1 MVCALVGPDFTEC
14 LPRGVRKV
22 VLATNVAET
31 SITIDDCGFV
41 IDTGRARE
49 VEFVPETGLSR
60 LADVWVS
67 QAAARQ
73 RRGRAGRV
81 QKGTCFRLY
90 SKGTF
95 EALELQ
101 QAPEMHRQIFLK
113 SPLYS
118 DSRS

>member
-1 MVCALVGPDFTEC
+1 MVYVLVGTDLTEC

-101 QAPEMHRQIFLK
+101 QAPEMHRQIFSK
-113 SPLYS
+113 VF
-118 DSRS
+118 